1 MGSTPNASPA
11 PPPVAERDPWL
22 RRHRGLLLALLGV
35 AALLALAWWLVH
47 GRAAGERGNRRP
59 TATVGI
65 AAAAPG
71 TIPITLEAL
80 GTVTPLATATVR
92 AQVAGN
98 IVEIAFKEGQQVA
111 QGEVL
116 LRIDPRPFQLALDQA
131 RGALARDQAQ
141 LQVAQLTLKRYAP
154 LAHDQTIAQQDYD
167 TQAATVQQLTG
178 VVATDQAAVGT
189 ARLNLDY
196 TQVRAPIAGRVGL
209 RVVDLGNYVTPGDAA
224 GVAVISAVTPID
236 VEFTAPQDELP
247 RIQARLAHGD
257 PPAVTALDRT
267 RTQVLGQGRFLT
279 LDNVID
285 PGTGTVKAKARFDN
299 ADARLFPSQFV
310 NVRVLLDS
318 VSDAITVPAAALR
331 TGPNGD
337 FVYVVGADR
346 KAQLRKVTR
355 GPAAGD
361 TVSVTQGLKLGEQ
374 VVISGGD
381 QLNDGAAVRLPGDA
395 GGPGGAGAAGAS
407 DAAAA
412 GHHRGG
418 RGQGGQAPG
427 ARGQGGADGQRGRG
441 P

>member
-11 PPPVAERDPWL
+11 PPPAVAARDSWP
-22 RRHRGLLLALLGV
+22 RRHRGVLLTLLGV

-47 GRAAGERGNRRP
+47 GRAASERGNRRP

-65 AAAAPG
+65 AVASAG
-71 TIPITLEAL
+71 SIPITLEAL

-92 AQVAGN
+92 PQVSGN
-98 IVEIAFKEGQQVA
+98 IVEIAFKEGQTVR

-131 RGALARDQAQ
+131 RGALARDEAQ
-141 LQVAQLTLKRYAP
+141 LQVARLTLKRYAP

-178 VVATDQAAVGT
+178 VVAADRAAIGT
-189 ARLNLDY
+189 ASLNLDY

-224 GVAVISAVTPID
+224 GVAVISAVSPID
-236 VEFTAPQDELP
+236 VEFTAPQDDLP
-247 RIQARLAHGD
+247 RIQARLARGD
-257 PPAVTALDRT
+257 PPAVSALDRT

-279 LDNVID
+279 LDNAID
-285 PGTGTVKAKARFDN
+285 PGTGTVKAKARFGND
-299 ADARLFPSQFV
+299 DTRLFPSQFV
-310 NVRVLLDS
+310 NVRVLLDTLPNA
-318 VSDAITVPAAALR
+318 VTVPAAALR

-361 TVSVTQGLKLGEQ
+361 TVAVTQGLKLGEK

-381 QLNDGAAVRLPGDA
+381 QLSDGAAVRLPGDA
-395 GGPGGAGAAGAS
+395 GANGADKAGGGEGEGGRHRRAHGATDGGGA
-407 DAAAA
+407 
-412 GHHRGG
+412 R
-418 RGQGGQAPG
+418 
-427 ARGQGGADGQRGRG
+427 QRGEG
-441 P
+441 Q

>member
-11 PPPVAERDPWL
+11 PPPPAAAVRDSWP
-22 RRHRGLLLALLGV
+22 RRHRGVLLTLLGV

-47 GRAAGERGNRRP
+47 GRAANERGNRRP

-65 AAAAPG
+65 AVARAG
-71 TIPITLEAL
+71 SIPITLEAL

-92 AQVAGN
+92 PQVSGN
-98 IVEIAFKEGQQVA
+98 IVEIAFKEGQTVR

-131 RGALARDQAQ
+131 RGALARDEAQ
-141 LQVAQLTLKRYAP
+141 LQVARLTLKRYAP

-178 VVATDQAAVGT
+178 VVAADRAAIGT
-189 ARLNLDY
+189 ASLNLDY

-224 GVAVISAVTPID
+224 GVAVISAVSPID
-236 VEFTAPQDELP
+236 VEFTAPQDDLP
-247 RIQARLAHGD
+247 RIQARLARGD
-257 PPAVTALDRT
+257 PPAATVLDRT

-279 LDNVID
+279 LDNAID
-285 PGTGTVKAKARFDN
+285 PGTGTVKAKARFGND
-299 ADARLFPSQFV
+299 DARLFPSQFV
-310 NVRVLLDS
+310 NVRVLLDTLP
-318 VSDAITVPAAALR
+318 DAVTVPAAALR

-361 TVSVTQGLKLGEQ
+361 TVAVTQGLKLGEQ

-381 QLNDGAAVRLPGDA
+381 QLSDGAAVRLPGDA
-395 GGPGGAGAAGAS
+395 GASGANGAGKAAGGEGRGHRRAHGAAGE
-407 DAAAA
+407 
-412 GHHRGG
+412 
-418 RGQGGQAPG
+418 
-427 ARGQGGADGQRGRG
+427 GGASQRGEG
-441 P
+441 Q